1 MLKNASVYTWDHF
14 MKPILVMAINEK
26 PNNIL
31 LGSPS
36 SQYWELAGRALQV
49 RLPCQ
54 SIKGALRLYDTFI
67 KAAITFAHGSKT
79 VH

>member
-36 SQYWELAGRALQV
+36 SQYWELAWESLAGTSAL
-49 RLPCQ
+49 
-54 SIKGALRLYDTFI
+54 SI
-67 KAAITFAHGSKT
+67 H
-79 VH
+79 